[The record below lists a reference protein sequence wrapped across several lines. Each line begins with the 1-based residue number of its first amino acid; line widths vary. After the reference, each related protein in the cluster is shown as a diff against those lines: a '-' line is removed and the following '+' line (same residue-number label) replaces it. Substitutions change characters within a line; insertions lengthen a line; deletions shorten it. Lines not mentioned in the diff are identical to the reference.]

1 MEKRAKI
8 YIAGIHGMAGSA
20 IARRLRTEGY
30 ANLIGH
36 TSRELDLT
44 NQAAVFEMF
53 RRERPDYVVLAAAKV
68 GGIVANRDNPAD
80 FIFSNLSIQTNVFQ
94 AAHQFRVKKLLFL
107 ASSCIYP
114 RMSSQPITEE
124 MLLAGPLEPT
134 NRPYAIA
141 KIAGIEMARA
151 YSEQYSAS
159 FISCMPC
166 NLYGPGD
173 NYHTEHSH
181 VIPGLIRR
189 IHEARERG
197 DKQFTLW
204 GSGAPLREFLH
215 VDDLASACLLLLQE
229 YLGGE
234 AINIGSSQEVT
245 IQLLAHKI
253 CSVVGFRG
261 GVSLDSSK
269 PDGTPRKVLDSSKMR
284 AIGWEPKIPLEEG
297 LAQAYKDFLTSQRK

>member
-20 IARRLRTEGY
+20 IARSLRAEGY
-30 ANLIGH
+30 QNIIGH
-36 TSRELDLT
+36 PSNDLDLT
-44 NQAAVFEMF
+44 NQSAVFEMF

-68 GGIVANRDNPAD
+68 GGIIANRDNPAD
-80 FIFSNLSIQTNVFQ
+80 FIFSNLAIQTNVFQ
-94 AAHQFRVKKLLFL
+94 AAHQYRVKKLLFL

-114 RMSSQPITEE
+114 KLATQPIPESA
-124 MLLAGPLEPT
+124 LLTGPLEPT
-134 NRPYAIA
+134 NQPYAIA

-173 NYHTEHSH
+173 NYHPENSH

-189 IHEARERG
+189 IHEAKERG

-204 GSGAPLREFLH
+204 GTGSPLREFLH

-229 YLGGE
+229 YLGRE

-245 IQLLAHKI
+245 IQVLAHKI

-261 GVSLDSSK
+261 GLTLDPSK
-269 PDGTPRKVLDSSKMR
+269 PDGTRRKVLDSSKMR
-284 AIGWEPKIPLEEG
+284 AMGWEPKTSLEDG
-297 LAQAYKDFLTSQRK
+297 LKQAYEDFLTSKRK